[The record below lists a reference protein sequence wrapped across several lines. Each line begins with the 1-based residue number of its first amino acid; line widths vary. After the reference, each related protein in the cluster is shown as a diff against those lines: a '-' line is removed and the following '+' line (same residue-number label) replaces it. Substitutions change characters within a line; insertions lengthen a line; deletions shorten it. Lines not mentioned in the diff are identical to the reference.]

1 MSYELFKSS
10 VEQTASILNRD
21 ALEELDRAFSTD
33 EQLLEKV
40 LVVQK
45 NLRLLA
51 DSLTVDVQQ
60 YNIRMGV
67 EYNKGLTV

>member
-1 MSYELFKSS
+1 MSYKQFKSS
-10 VEQTASILNRD
+10 VKQTASILNRD
-21 ALEELDRAFSTD
+21 ALEELDRAFTTD